1 MSNREIS
8 QTYDIYVGKNVI
20 LTNWNGLKQHVKIV
34 KNNKEKKCLEITEM
48 LFSPGT
54 HFLTYANIGEGC
66 AVTKIDIVKENLNDD
81 LNDDEGKYEDDP
93 RTGKGSPFYKK
104 ILSN

>member
-1 MSNREIS
+1 MSNINIS
-8 QTYDIYVGKNVI
+8 QTYDKYVGKNVI

-54 HFLTYANIGEGC
+54 HFLTYTNIGEGR
-66 AVTKIDIVKENLNDD
+66 AVTKIEL
-81 LNDDEGKYEDDP
+81 
-93 RTGKGSPFYKK
+93 KK
-104 ILSN
+104 NYP

>member
-1 MSNREIS
+1 MSNINIS
-8 QTYDIYVGKNVI
+8 QTYDKYVGKNVI

-54 HFLTYANIGEGC
+54 HFLTYTNIGEGR
-66 AVTKIDIVKENLNDD
+66 AVTKIELKK
-81 LNDDEGKYEDDP
+81 DDE
-93 RTGKGSPFYKK
+93 
-104 ILSN
+104 